1 MKDFDDFAQ
10 LVDRTTDQDMAR
22 IFANVIEQMNLPKD
36 ANGNV
41 SFSVEDLMP
50 NPVAQTQQEPARLH
64 ANTLKLASRS
74 VLCAPVLRARRQNT
88 SCCALRSYARLS
100 KTPWPRE
107 RAHRKTLLHLQS
119 YQKSARLVPRRFF
132 RISVVVLTYS
142 S

>member
-50 NPVAQTQQEPARLH
+50 FSTAVSNARTMALLRKYHEWVNAEERELLYRLLH
-64 ANTLKLASRS
+64 AS
-74 VLCAPVLRARRQNT
+74 
-88 SCCALRSYARLS
+88 RLS
-100 KTPWPRE
+100 HCLRVSC
-107 RAHRKTLLHLQS
+107 L
-119 YQKSARLVPRRFF
+119 SAREA
-132 RISVVVLTYS
+132 
-142 S
+142 

>member
-50 NPVAQTQQEPARLH
+50 FSTAVSNARTMSLLRKYH
-64 ANTLKLASRS
+64 EWANAAYRIACAYLA
-74 VLCAPVLRARRQNT
+74 
-88 SCCALRSYARLS
+88 
-100 KTPWPRE
+100 
-107 RAHRKTLLHLQS
+107 RAHG
-119 YQKSARLVPRRFF
+119 
-132 RISVVVLTYS
+132 
-142 S
+142 

>member
-50 NPVAQTQQEPARLH
+50 FSTAVSNARTMALLRKYH
-64 ANTLKLASRS
+64 EWANAEERELLYQASTVRGKAS
-74 VLCAPVLRARRQNT
+74 FDSRCYR
-88 SCCALRSYARLS
+88 
-100 KTPWPRE
+100 PRIC
-107 RAHRKTLLHLQS
+107 LWS
-119 YQKSARLVPRRFF
+119 
-132 RISVVVLTYS
+132 
-142 S
+142 

>member
-50 NPVAQTQQEPARLH
+50 FSTAVSNARTMALLRKYH
-64 ANTLKLASRS
+64 EWANAGE
-74 VLCAPVLRARRQNT
+74 
-88 SCCALRSYARLS
+88 
-100 KTPWPRE
+100 RE
-107 RAHRKTLLHLQS
+107 LL
-119 YQKSARLVPRRFF
+119 
-132 RISVVVLTYS
+132 
-142 S
+142 

>member
-50 NPVAQTQQEPARLH
+50 FSTAVSNARTMSL
-64 ANTLKLASRS
+64 
-74 VLCAPVLRARRQNT
+74 LRKYHEWVNAEE
-88 SCCALRSYARLS
+88 
-100 KTPWPRE
+100 RE
-107 RAHRKTLLHLQS
+107 LL
-119 YQKSARLVPRRFF
+119 
-132 RISVVVLTYS
+132 
-142 S
+142 

>member
-50 NPVAQTQQEPARLH
+50 FSTAVSNARTMAL
-64 ANTLKLASRS
+64 
-74 VLCAPVLRARRQNT
+74 LR
-88 SCCALRSYARLS
+88 
-100 KTPWPRE
+100 K
-107 RAHRKTLLHLQS
+107 
-119 YQKSARLVPRRFF
+119 
-132 RISVVVLTYS
+132 
-142 S
+142 

>member
-50 NPVAQTQQEPARLH
+50 FSTAVSNARTMSLLRKYH
-64 ANTLKLASRS
+64 EWANAEE
-74 VLCAPVLRARRQNT
+74 
-88 SCCALRSYARLS
+88 
-100 KTPWPRE
+100 RE
-107 RAHRKTLLHLQS
+107 RL
-119 YQKSARLVPRRFF
+119 
-132 RISVVVLTYS
+132 
-142 S
+142 

>member
-50 NPVAQTQQEPARLH
+50 FSTAVSNARTMSLLRKNH
-64 ANTLKLASRS
+64 EWANAEE
-74 VLCAPVLRARRQNT
+74 
-88 SCCALRSYARLS
+88 
-100 KTPWPRE
+100 RE
-107 RAHRKTLLHLQS
+107 LL
-119 YQKSARLVPRRFF
+119 
-132 RISVVVLTYS
+132 
-142 S
+142 

>member
-50 NPVAQTQQEPARLH
+50 FSTAVST
-64 ANTLKLASRS
+64 
-74 VLCAPVLRARRQNT
+74 RARWRFYVNIT
-88 SCCALRSYARLS
+88 SGRTPKNASFFSAFCTQAAYRIACAYLA
-100 KTPWPRE
+100 
-107 RAHRKTLLHLQS
+107 
-119 YQKSARLVPRRFF
+119 
-132 RISVVVLTYS
+132 
-142 S
+142 

>member
-50 NPVAQTQQEPARLH
+50 FSTAVSNARTMAL
-64 ANTLKLASRS
+64 
-74 VLCAPVLRARRQNT
+74 LRKYHEWAIAEE
-88 SCCALRSYARLS
+88 C
-100 KTPWPRE
+100 E
-107 RAHRKTLLHLQS
+107 LL
-119 YQKSARLVPRRFF
+119 
-132 RISVVVLTYS
+132 
-142 S
+142 

>member
-50 NPVAQTQQEPARLH
+50 FSTAVSNARTMSLLRKYH
-64 ANTLKLASRS
+64 GWANAEE
-74 VLCAPVLRARRQNT
+74 
-88 SCCALRSYARLS
+88 
-100 KTPWPRE
+100 RE
-107 RAHRKTLLHLQS
+107 LL
-119 YQKSARLVPRRFF
+119 
-132 RISVVVLTYS
+132 
-142 S
+142 